1 MLVMAQQLMAGR
13 AGVASGLILGLGF
26 VTGAIGVPVIGA
38 MADAFG
44 IAAAMRFQAVIVL
57 VTIAVAFFL
66 PSEEFLFNRTRD
78 IEAASHPKP
87 GAVPATASNE

>member
-1 MLVMAQQLMAGR
+1 
-13 AGVASGLILGLGF
+13 
-26 VTGAIGVPVIGA
+26 

-78 IEAASHPKP
+78 EAANHPKP
-87 GAVPATASNE
+87 GTVPATASKQ